1 MILKEKV
8 TIEVKLLTPDA
19 KMPTKA
25 HEHDSG
31 YDVYALNDVLIP
43 AKSSKNYKAV
53 LIHTGV
59 AFNTPDGYEWQVRPK
74 SGIGTKTSARVV
86 FGTGDGPYRGEYM
99 VQVDNY
105 GHGFKQALMLDGK
118 FTEKEYEEEGYVL
131 VRKGDKIAQ
140 LVLAEVVPSSLKVV
154 DTLTETERNAGGFG
168 STGIL

>member
-1 MILKEKV
+1 MKEKV

-19 KMPTKA
+19 KLPTKA

-31 YDVYALNDVLIP
+31 YDVYALEDVLIH
-43 AKSSKNYKAV
+43 ARNGEHYKAV
-53 LIHTGV
+53 TIRTGV

-99 VQVDNY
+99 VQIDNF
-105 GHGFKQALMLDGK
+105 GHKHKQALMLDGK

-140 LVLAEVVPSSLKVV
+140 LVLAEVIPSALKVV